1 MTQSVL
7 RTKRLILRPLLPSD
21 DSRIY
26 ALANHRK
33 ISDMTAQIP
42 YPYPRELATEWIKSL
57 SSVWN
62 QGEGM
67 VYGITLENG
76 SVLAGVISLQN
87 INAGVPALGYWLGV
101 DFWGRGYATEAGRT
115 LCDYAIKQLGINSVF
130 ACHLERNP
138 ASGRV
143 LNKIGFKFIGQES
156 KFISNH
162 NKKEIVFNYLL
173 GVEFLVRDCFIQE

>member
-1 MTQSVL
+1 MVCTKNRLSVGYFPFSK
-7 RTKRLILRPLLPSD
+7 RTP
-21 DSRIY
+21 
-26 ALANHRK
+26 
-33 ISDMTAQIP
+33 
-42 YPYPRELATEWIKSL
+42 
-57 SSVWN
+57 
-62 QGEGM
+62 
-67 VYGITLENG
+67 
-76 SVLAGVISLQN
+76 
-87 INAGVPALGYWLGV
+87 
-101 DFWGRGYATEAGRT
+101 GRT

>member
-57 SSVWN
+57 SSVWD

-87 INAGVPALGYWLGV
+87 
-101 DFWGRGYATEAGRT
+101 
-115 LCDYAIKQLGINSVF
+115 
-130 ACHLERNP
+130 
-138 ASGRV
+138 
-143 LNKIGFKFIGQES
+143 GF
-156 KFISNH
+156 
-162 NKKEIVFNYLL
+162 
-173 GVEFLVRDCFIQE
+173 VE